1 MNDPTSPEPSDNAHA
16 AVHEAL
22 LPNVT
27 SQSLVALMA
36 QAPLEARW
44 MIIECNADYPEGMRI
59 ARAVVRQIV
68 QSVAGDAALAR
79 DDADLVNDYVY
90 VKLDQAQLNSVLAM
104 DGANAM
110 NSALAR
116 AEPNQTSEALAKTP
130 PPAPHRSLR
139 AIRRVWNSMALK
151 RLTIESIRTVKADAA
166 HSSFMALGEDIVWA
180 VLDSGIDASHP
191 HFKTYDN
198 ILNSAPLLPRNFS
211 PTSTADPLTDPDGHG
226 THVAGIIAG
235 QCDPKGPMVLA
246 AVQSIAEDG
255 TPNEFHLHDVSAI
268 RGMAPKCKILSL
280 RIFDDAG
287 DGDDIAAMQALEYV
301 MELNAYGAHP
311 RVHGVNLSAGY
322 LPDPQTYGVG
332 HSPLCRTIDR
342 LVRSGVVVVCAAGN
356 FGWTP
361 GSTDANGMVQPGQ
374 SGALASIADPGNAG
388 LAITVGSTHR
398 EKPHTYGVSFFSSKG
413 PTVDGRMKPDV
424 VAPGERIISCATG
437 TVKKKVQG
445 YLPAPA
451 DGVIRD
457 FAYAED
463 SGTSMSAPHVSGVVA
478 AFLSVRREFIGEPE
492 RVLEIV
498 RASAIDLR
506 RDPHV
511 QGSGLIDLFGML
523 QGA

>member
-1 MNDPTSPEPSDNAHA
+1 MDDPATNPSGNEHA

-27 SQSLVALMA
+27 SQALVALLA
-36 QAPLEARW
+36 QAPLESRW
-44 MIIECNADYPEGMRI
+44 MIVECNADYPEGMRA
-59 ARAVVRQIV
+59 ARAIVRQSV
-68 QSVAGDAALAR
+68 QGVAGDAALAR
-79 DDADLVNDYVY
+79 DDADAITNYVY
-90 VKLDQAQLNSVLAM
+90 VKLNETQLKIVLAT

-110 NSALAR
+110 SSSVMR
-116 AEPNQTSEALAKTP
+116 ADPTQTTDALAKTP
-130 PPAPHRSLR
+130 PPAPHRMLR
-139 AIRRVWNSMALK
+139 AIRRVWNSNALK
-151 RLTIESIRTVKADAA
+151 RLAIESIRTVKADAA

-180 VLDSGIDASHP
+180 VLDSGVDGSHP
-191 HFKTYDN
+191 HFTTHDN
-198 ILNSAPLLPRNFS
+198 LLRTQPLLPKNFS

-235 QCDPKGPMVLA
+235 QCDPKASTLA
-246 AVQSIAEDG
+246 AVQAIAEDG
-255 TPNEFHLHDVSAI
+255 TPNEFHLLDVTSI

-287 DGDDIAAMQALEYV
+287 DGDDIAAIQALEYV
-301 MELNAYGAHP
+301 LELNAYGAHP

-322 LPDPQTYGVG
+322 LPDPETYGVG

-374 SGALASIADPGNAG
+374 SGALASIADPGNAS

-398 EKPHTYGVSFFSSKG
+398 VKPHTYGVSFFSSKG
-413 PTVDGRMKPDV
+413 PTVDGRMKPDI

-437 TVKKKVQG
+437 TLKKKVLG
-445 YLPAPA
+445 YLPAPN
-451 DGVIRD
+451 DGVVRE
-457 FAYAED
+457 FTYAED
-463 SGTSMSAPHVSGVVA
+463 SGTSMSAPHVSGIIA

-506 RDPHV
+506 RDPHM
-511 QGSGLIDLFGML
+511 QGAGLVDLFGML

>member
-130 PPAPHRSLR
+130 PPAPHRTLR

-301 MELNAYGAHP
+301 MELNALRSASARARRESQRRLSSRPPDVWRRAFTAVPNHRP
-311 RVHGVNLSAGY
+311 ARAKRRRRRVRGRQLRLDS
-322 LPDPQTYGVG
+322 
-332 HSPLCRTIDR
+332 RIDR
-342 LVRSGVVVVCAAGN
+342 RKRDGPARPVGCAREHRR
-356 FGWTP
+356 P
-361 GSTDANGMVQPGQ
+361 RQRRPRHHRRIDA
-374 SGALASIADPGNAG
+374 S
-388 LAITVGSTHR
+388 R
-398 EKPHTYGVSFFSSKG
+398 ETAH
-413 PTVDGRMKPDV
+413 
-424 VAPGERIISCATG
+424 
-437 TVKKKVQG
+437 
-445 YLPAPA
+445 
-451 DGVIRD
+451 
-457 FAYAED
+457 
-463 SGTSMSAPHVSGVVA
+463 
-478 AFLSVRREFIGEPE
+478 VRRV
-492 RVLEIV
+492 VLFFEGPDGGRTHEARRRGAR
-498 RASAIDLR
+498 RAHHLLCDGDRQEESSGISARAR
-506 RDPHV
+506 RRRYSRFCV
-511 QGSGLIDLFGML
+511 CGR
-523 QGA
+523 

>member
-1 MNDPTSPEPSDNAHA
+1 MDDLTRNRSDNVHA

-22 LPNVT
+22 LPNVA
-27 SQSLVALMA
+27 SQSLVALLA
-36 QAPLEARW
+36 KAPLEPRW
-44 MIIECNADYPEGMRI
+44 MIIECNADYPEGMHA
-59 ARAVVRQIV
+59 AREFVRQCVRSI
-68 QSVAGDAALAR
+68 AGDGALSR
-79 DDADLVNDYVY
+79 NDADAITSYVY
-90 VKLDQAQLNSVLAM
+90 VELIETELKSVLAM

-110 NSALAR
+110 QSSVRR
-116 AEPNQTSEALAKTP
+116 AAPDLSTDALAKSP
-130 PPAPHRSLR
+130 PPAPHRMLR
-139 AIRRVWNSMALK
+139 AIRRVWNSNALK
-151 RLTIESIRTVKADAA
+151 RLAVESIRTVKADAA

-180 VLDSGIDASHP
+180 VLDSGVDGSHP
-191 HFKTYDN
+191 HFTKYDN
-198 ILNSAPLLPRNFS
+198 LVKTQPLLPKNFS

-235 QCDPKGPMVLA
+235 ECDPKASTLA
-246 AVQSIAEDG
+246 AVQAIAEDG
-255 TPNEFHLHDVSAI
+255 TPNEFHLFDVAAI

-322 LPDPQTYGVG
+322 LPDPETYGVG

-361 GSTDANGMVQPGQ
+361 GSTDANGMVGPGQ
-374 SGALASIADPGNAG
+374 SGALASIADPGNAC

-413 PTVDGRMKPDV
+413 PTVDGRMKPDI

-437 TVKKKVQG
+437 TLKKKVAG
-445 YLPAPA
+445 YLPDPS
-451 DGVIRD
+451 DGVVRD
-457 FAYAED
+457 FNYAED
-463 SGTSMSAPHVSGVVA
+463 SGTSMSAPHVSGVIA

-506 RDPHV
+506 RDPHM
-511 QGSGLIDLFGML
+511 QGAGLVDLFGML